1 MPLFVTYLCIDSMFI
16 CMRTTLN
23 LDDDLMRSIKQHAA
37 STGRTLTSLLE
48 ESLRELL
55 IRVESSGE
63 CYTLDWV
70 PVEGGVQPGV
80 DLIDRDALLDR
91 MGEDR

>member
-1 MPLFVTYLCIDSMFI
+1 MTHLCVYNMFM

-37 STGRTLTSLLE
+37 STGRTLTSLVE

-55 IRVESSGE
+55 VRVENSGR

-70 PVEGGVQPGV
+70 TVEGGAQPGV
-80 DLIDRDALLDR
+80 DLTDRDALIDR
-91 MGEDR
+91 MGDDG

>member
-1 MPLFVTYLCIDSMFI
+1 MFM

-37 STGRTLTSLLE
+37 STGRTLTSLVE

-55 IRVESSGE
+55 VRVESSE
-63 CYTLDWV
+63 RCYTLDWV
-70 PVEGGVQPGV
+70 TVEGGVQPGV
-80 DLIDRDALLDR
+80 DLTDRDALLDR
-91 MGEDR
+91 MEDDR

>member
-1 MPLFVTYLCIDSMFI
+1 MTYLCIDSMFI

-37 STGRTLTSLLE
+37 STGRTLTSLVE

-55 IRVESSGE
+55 ARVENSE
-63 CYTLDWV
+63 RCYTLDWV
-70 PVEGGVQPGV
+70 TVEGGAQPGV
-80 DLIDRDALLDR
+80 DLTDRDALLDR

>member
-1 MPLFVTYLCIDSMFI
+1 MFM

-37 STGRTLTSLLE
+37 STGRTLTSLVE

-55 IRVESSGE
+55 IRVESSGQ

-70 PVEGGVQPGV
+70 TVEGGAQTGV
-80 DLIDRDALLDR
+80 DLTDRDALIDR
-91 MGEDR
+91 MGDDG

>member
-1 MPLFVTYLCIDSMFI
+1 M

-37 STGRTLTSLLE
+37 STGRTLTSLVE
-48 ESLRELL
+48 ESRREFLV
-55 IRVESSGE
+55 RVENSGR

-70 PVEGGVQPGV
+70 TVEGGAQAGV
-80 DLIDRDALLDR
+80 DLTDRDALIDR
-91 MGEDR
+91 MGDDG

>member
-1 MPLFVTYLCIDSMFI
+1 M

-37 STGRTLTSLLE
+37 STGRTLTSVVE

-55 IRVESSGE
+55 SRVENGE
-63 CYTLDWV
+63 RGFTLEWV
-70 PVEGGVQPGV
+70 TVKGGAQPGV
-80 DLIDRDALLDR
+80 DLTDRDALLDR
-91 MGEDR
+91 MGDGR

>member
-1 MPLFVTYLCIDSMFI
+1 MFI

-37 STGRTLTSLLE
+37 STGRTLTSVVE

-55 IRVESSGE
+55 SHVENGE
-63 CYTLDWV
+63 RGYTLDWV
-70 PVEGGVQPGV
+70 TVDGGVQPGV
-80 DLIDRDALLDR
+80 DLTDRDALLDR
-91 MGEDR
+91 MGDDR

>member
-1 MPLFVTYLCIDSMFI
+1 MFL

-23 LDDDLMRSIKQHAA
+23 LDDDLMRSIKEHAA
-37 STGRTLTSLLE
+37 STGRTLTSLVE

-55 IRVESSGE
+55 TRAESSDG

-70 PVEGGVQPGV
+70 PVEGGVQQGV
-80 DLIDRDALLDR
+80 DLTDRDALLDR
-91 MGEDR
+91 MGDER

>member
-1 MPLFVTYLCIDSMFI
+1 MPLLVTYLCIHSMFI

-80 DLIDRDALLDR
+80 DLTDRDALLDR